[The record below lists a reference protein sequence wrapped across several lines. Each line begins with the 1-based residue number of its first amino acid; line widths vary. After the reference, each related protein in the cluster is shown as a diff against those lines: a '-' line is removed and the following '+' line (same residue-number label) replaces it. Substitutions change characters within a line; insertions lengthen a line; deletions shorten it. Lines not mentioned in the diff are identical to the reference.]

1 MKNLVEAV
9 SELDSSMCKM
19 IQAGHFDQLS
29 SSKNQP
35 GHFKITWLT
44 GSFLV

>member
-9 SELDSSMCKM
+9 SELDSSKLRKM
-19 IQAGHFDQLS
+19 IQAGQFDQLS

-35 GHFKITWLT
+35 GHFKIT
-44 GSFLV
+44 